1 MTDDKKIITPEFV
14 KIIRDFYSDIIN
26 TFPEYKEQLIDV
38 LQDIQDNDIESEKL
52 KKTFEYCKTIYPSR
66 FFDLLYQNEEI
77 FTDDEIDTNFIEN
90 IDFKDLWNK
99 DISDNTKVIIWKYL
113 QLICFSVINNEDN
126 TETFKDT
133 AHLFEAINEDEL
145 KNKLAE
151 TMEQMGDIFKTSNF
165 NTQEDT
171 SGSETSFNDLSNS
184 LPNPE
189 DLHEHLNGILGGKLG
204 RLASEITEDT
214 IKELGD
220 ISGVENPN
228 DVFAMLFKNPN
239 KLLSMIKN
247 IGGNLDK
254 KIKSGEIKES
264 ELIEEAGEL
273 MNKLNTMPGMKEMQK
288 MVSSMGFPMG
298 KNSKINMGAFKNH
311 LNKAKATNN
320 MRTRLKKKLESKNNE
335 SDKDDQI
342 KLLERQLAEARAENM
357 RNQLLAEENKSK
369 IISTNKKKKKKGKRK

>member
-1 MTDDKKIITPEFV
+1 MTENKKIITPEFI
-14 KIIRDFYSDIIN
+14 KIIKDFYSDMIN
-26 TFPEYKEQLIDV
+26 TFPEYKEHLIGV
-38 LQDIQDNDIESEKL
+38 IEDIKDNNTESDRL
-52 KKTFEYCKTIYPSR
+52 KKVFEYCKNIYPSR

-77 FTDDEIDTNFIEN
+77 FTDDEINTHFIEN
-90 IDFKDLWNK
+90 IDFKELWNK
-99 DISDNTKVIIWKYL
+99 DISENTKLIIWKYL
-113 QLICFSVINNEDN
+113 QLICFSVINNEENSD
-126 TETFKDT
+126 TFKDT

-151 TMEQMGDIFKTSNF
+151 TMEQMGDIFKNSNF
-165 NTQEDT
+165 NNEEDI
-171 SGSETSFNDLSNS
+171 SGSQDTFNDLSNS
-184 LPNPE
+184 IPNPE

-320 MRTRLKKKLESKNNE
+320 MRSRLKKKLETKNSE
-335 SDKDDQI
+335 TDKDDQI

-357 RNQLLAEENKSK
+357 RNQLLAEENKNQ
-369 IISTNKKKKKKGKRK
+369 IIPTKKRKKKGKRK